1 MEGKISYW
9 IQQGSAGC
17 WMVIILVG
25 HDLLMSS
32 RGPIDCVF
40 LLEGGMGFKTVFR
53 NGVVSKVDVWQIILL
68 QLDYIRRWFTGYCCR
83 TNQII
88 TIFFSLYFP
97 TSSRVGGWGPS
108 PPLRG
113 SDVADSCEVF
123 TSRRAE
129 HSKCANAM
137 KTKLIPS
144 VKVIGIAFAL
154 CIEF

>member
-1 MEGKISYW
+1 M
-9 IQQGSAGC
+9 IQ
-17 WMVIILVG
+17 
-25 HDLLMSS
+25 DSS
-32 RGPIDCVF
+32 LSIVHF
-40 LLEGGMGFKTVFR
+40 VL
-53 NGVVSKVDVWQIILL
+53 I
-68 QLDYIRRWFTGYCCR
+68 YIK
-83 TNQII
+83 Q
-88 TIFFSLYFP
+88 
-97 TSSRVGGWGPS
+97 GGWGPS